1 MGRPIKSVEE
11 KFAIV
16 LESLQGSSTIQS
28 VCNKYGLTQTTFY
41 KWRDK
46 FLDGAKANLE
56 GPSKKNVN
64 GDKAKIEELE
74 KPVGKKS
81 LQLEI
86 LKKTL
91 KLIERPK

>member
-1 MGRPIKSVEE
+1 MGRSIKSVEE

-16 LESLQGSSTIQS
+16 LESLQGPSTIQS

-56 GPSKKNVN
+56 GLSKKNVN

-74 KPVGKKS
+74 KPVGKKT
-81 LQLEI
+81 LLLEI

-91 KLIERPK
+91 KLI

>member
-16 LESLQGSSTIQS
+16 LESLQGPSTIQS

-56 GPSKKNVN
+56 GLSKKNVN

>member
-16 LESLQGSSTIQS
+16 LESLQGPSTIQS

-56 GPSKKNVN
+56 GLSKKNVN

-91 KLIERPK
+91 KLI

>member
-1 MGRPIKSVEE
+1 MGRSIKSVEE

-16 LESLQGSSTIQS
+16 LESLQGPATIQS

-74 KPVGKKS
+74 KLVGKKS

-91 KLIERPK
+91 KLI

>member
-1 MGRPIKSVEE
+1 MGRSIKSVEE
-11 KFAIV
+11 KFSII
-16 LESLQGSSTIQS
+16 LESLQGPSTVQS
-28 VCNKYGLTQTTFY
+28 ICNKYGITQTTYY

-56 GPSKKNVN
+56 SPSLKNAN
-64 GDKAKIEELE
+64 GDKARIEELE
-74 KPVGKKS
+74 KLVGKKA

-91 KLIERPK
+91 KLI